1 MQTFLISKSFQK
13 SAKALDSKR
22 LNKQV
27 LEVAQILNAM
37 RRKSGGWRNHPI
49 TRMWRNYRGALAEYG
64 LAMERER
71 LSRGMNPHKSAR
83 IIKKH
88 LKGRK
93 VYPPWLGNRK
103 FHLSHKSNLLRK
115 DKKYYSRYFKN
126 IPDSLPYVWMVK

>member
-37 RRKSGGWRNHPI
+37 YKPGAGWHNHPI
-49 TRMWRNYRGALAEYG
+49 TKMWRNYHGALAEYG

-71 LSRGMNPHKSAR
+71 LDRGMNPHKSTK

-88 LKGRK
+88 LRGQKI
-93 VYPPWLGNRK
+93 YPPWLGNRK

-115 DKKYYSRYFKN
+115 DKKYYGRYFKN